1 MQELKNIIAFNI
13 AELRKQNG
21 MTQIELAEKLNYTD
35 KAISKW
41 ERGDSIPDISILK
54 SIADMFGV
62 TVDYLISEDHP
73 KEKAKPSS
81 TQKRNR
87 RVITLLGVAA
97 VWLVATIVFVFIHY
111 EFGYKFKTWLT
122 YIYAIPLSLIVMLVF
137 NSIWGNK
144 KRLNFI
150 IISLLVW
157 SVILALYLSFLK
169 FNLWLIFLV
178 GAPAQVIIILWSLI
192 KTK

>member
-1 MQELKNIIAFNI
+1 
-13 AELRKQNG
+13 
-21 MTQIELAEKLNYTD
+21 
-35 KAISKW
+35 
-41 ERGDSIPDISILK
+41 
-54 SIADMFGV
+54 MFGV